1 MMLRI
6 SEVIA
11 WLKTKYPGVAVYN
24 GTIPKNEQQCVG
36 IYLKD
41 RGSRIIAI
49 GGYAATSYAS
59 LPLSILVHWGQD
71 ADACQVQANDI
82 YEMMQAAGGETIGGH
97 RIVDFDLQDAGP
109 VDVSRDANN
118 ICEMVI
124 RVNIV
129 YHREV

>member
-6 SEVIA
+6 SEVIT
-11 WLKTKYPGVAVYN
+11 WLKTKYPGTAFYN
-24 GTIPKNEQQCVG
+24 STIPKNEQQCVG

-59 LPLSILVHWGQD
+59 LPLSILIHWGQD
-71 ADACQVQANDI
+71 ADACQTLANDI
-82 YEMMQAAGGETIGGH
+82 YEMMQAAEKETIGGH
-97 RIVDFDLQDAGP
+97 RIVDFDLQDIGP

-124 RVNIV
+124 RVNITYERQV
-129 YHREV
+129 